1 MDDSNL
7 SLLVAS
13 EKYWLQLLIDK
24 LKPCIMEVLKE
35 MYMQA
40 YENAEDKN
48 TCIIDFMEKYLKEIP
63 HWNNIS
69 VERECNK
76 IIKGGTSIPKLFKRI
91 FILDI
96 KILMVFVDDT
106 NAADIEISV
115 PPAIEFIH
123 KALISCAEIAYEDAQ
138 VFWHLF
144 PPNVYNANMEKL
156 SDRIEEGIKSAI
168 RDMIPEDELLS
179 ACLTSSNA
187 VTPGNKDSNDD
198 DKKSIGSETEGPR
211 SVSDTEDNAPDFDL
225 DSDDDDDN
233 AEPESIHVNGST
245 GDHERQPAGAS
256 AFQHNPAANVP
267 PPQAPTTQAP
277 ANTMPSVAS
286 PPPVV
291 PQNDTSQDCE
301 IESDPDD
308 EPSE

>member
-24 LKPCIMEVLKE
+24 LKPCIMELLKD
-35 MYMQA
+35 MYLQA

-48 TCIIDFMEKYLKEIP
+48 TCIIDFMEKHLKEIP

-106 NAADIEISV
+106 NTGDIEISV

-123 KALISCAEIAYEDAQ
+123 KALITCAEMIYEDSQ
-138 VFWHLF
+138 SFYHLI
-144 PPNVYNANMEKL
+144 PTNLYNSNMDTI
-156 SDRIEEGIKSAI
+156 SGRIEEGIKTAI

-179 ACLTSSNA
+179 ACLSSSNA
-187 VTPGNKDSNDD
+187 ITQPRKNAADD
-198 DKKSIGSETEGPR
+198 DDDRKSIGSETEGHR
-211 SVSDTEDNAPDFDL
+211 SVSDDDEAPDFDL
-225 DSDDDDDN
+225 DPSDDE
-233 AEPESIHVNGST
+233 AEPPESIHV
-245 GDHERQPAGAS
+245 D
-256 AFQHNPAANVP
+256 
-267 PPQAPTTQAP
+267 
-277 ANTMPSVAS
+277 ANTGVAGRQIPPSSPEAFAS
-286 PPPVV
+286 PTPPTQV
-291 PQNDTSQDCE
+291 PASSPVPSQVPNQVPDQVPDPE
-301 IESDPDD
+301 PQDYQLESDDD
-308 EPSE
+308 DNDAGV